1 MERSNLRLD
10 GKKVNAKKDG
20 FIMTCDFCGSF
31 LHLWKD
37 CRDRQEH
44 RETRKFRTY
53 ANTEE
58 FDEDGYEQ
66 EEDEANVHHDDE
78 ETPES
83 EAFIAHHLSDLG
95 LIRSSNI
102 P

>member
-1 MERSNLRLD
+1 MSDRSNLKLN

-20 FIMTCDFCGSF
+20 LIMTCDFCGSF

-37 CRDRQEH
+37 CKDRQEH
-44 RETRKFRTY
+44 RETRKFKAY
-53 ANTEE
+53 ANIEE

-66 EEDEANVHHDDE
+66 EEDKAHDDV
-78 ETPES
+78 TPEF
-83 EAFIAHHLSDLG
+83 EAFITHHLADLS
-95 LIRSSNI
+95 LTRPSNS